1 MSVGVNGAEF
11 SGYGRPRRRVVELG
25 VTGCPLCRRRGLRF
39 VTGLSSIKCEGC
51 GTIYPVEMISRL
63 WACAGKEKP

>member
-1 MSVGVNGAEF
+1 MSVGINGVEF
-11 SGYGRPRRRVVELG
+11 SGYGRALRIELG
-25 VTGCPLCRRRGLRF
+25 HMNCALCGNLSLRF
-39 VTGLSSIKCEGC
+39 VLDYRSIKCEGC